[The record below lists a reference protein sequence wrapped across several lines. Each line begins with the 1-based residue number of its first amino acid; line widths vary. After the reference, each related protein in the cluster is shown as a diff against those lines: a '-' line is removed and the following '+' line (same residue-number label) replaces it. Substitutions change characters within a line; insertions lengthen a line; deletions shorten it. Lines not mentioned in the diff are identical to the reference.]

1 MSSVHRKAQN
11 NPKLGRNNLLEKYM
25 KGQAKKAA
33 TKVYE
38 VWPSITVAQLAG
50 TSKVIVR
57 AIF

>member
-50 TSKVIVR
+50 TSKDIS
-57 AIF
+57 